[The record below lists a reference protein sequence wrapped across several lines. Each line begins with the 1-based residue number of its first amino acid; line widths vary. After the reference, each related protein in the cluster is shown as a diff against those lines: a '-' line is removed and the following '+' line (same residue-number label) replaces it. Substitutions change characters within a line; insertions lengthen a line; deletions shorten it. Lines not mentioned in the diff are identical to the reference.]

1 MSSRSLEMSMFSGL
15 RVASTF
21 FTPEYSVNG
30 KNVSAKLTVNAFQNI
45 ASKANDGKGKNE
57 ALSFTIWGKLAHTCA
72 KSMSPGKE
80 FNCQA
85 HVNVYKGKTYFP
97 GVNNQAGIQVM
108 CPDGTPLMSKKVS
121 FTVSRLTFDGESKK
135 HINNEL
141 QAGVRPALWDKEGTP
156 DNLQWIEILKA
167 RQAIQFNPQSPTYG
181 YANVRM
187 PQGANIGPVVQT
199 TAGVAATF
207 TGVNPAAAIP
217 APTQPATAPIV
228 AAGGFVTAPAG
239 V

>member
-1 MSSRSLEMSMFSGL
+1 MSSRTLEVSTFSGL

-21 FTPEYSVNG
+21 FTPEYSIDG

-45 ASKANDGKGKNE
+45 ANKNGKNKNE

-80 FNCQA
+80 FNCVA

-97 GVNNQAGIQVM
+97 GVNGQPGQQVI
-108 CPDGTPLMSKKVS
+108 CPDGTPLMTKKTS
-121 FTVSRLTFDGESKK
+121 FTISQLSFGSESKK

-141 QAGVRPALWDKEGTP
+141 QAGVRPINWDKAGTP

-167 RQAIQFNPQSPTYG
+167 RQAVQFDPQSPTYG
-181 YANVRM
+181 YAHIRM
-187 PQGANIGPVVQT
+187 PQGNVQAPIAKST
-199 TAGVAATF
+199 EGVAATF
-207 TGVNPAAAIP
+207 AGVN
-217 APTQPATAPIV
+217 PTQPATTVGPGPAIAPTI
-228 AAGGFVTAPAG
+228 ATGGFVTAPAG

>member
-1 MSSRSLEMSMFSGL
+1 MSSRSLQISTFSGL

-21 FTPEYSVNG
+21 FTPEYSING

-45 ASKANDGKGKNE
+45 KSKANAGKGKNE

-80 FNCQA
+80 FNCIA
-85 HVNVYKGKTYFP
+85 HVNVYQGKTYFP
-97 GVNNQAGIQVM
+97 GVNNQPGIQVM
-108 CPDGTPLMSKKVS
+108 CPDGTPLMSKKIS
-121 FTVSRLTFDGESKK
+121 FTVAQLTFDGESKK

-141 QAGVRPALWDKEGTP
+141 QAGVRPALWDKDGTP
-156 DNLQWIEILKA
+156 DQLQWVEILKA
-167 RQAIQFNPQSPTYG
+167 RQAVQFNPQAPTYG
-181 YANVRM
+181 YAHIRM
-187 PQGANIGPVVQT
+187 PQGNTAPPVQT
-199 TAGVAATF
+199 TEGVAANLAGINPATPVAAP
-207 TGVNPAAAIP
+207 TTPAAA
-217 APTQPATAPIV
+217 TIV